1 MPVGQAPPEIEKSGS
16 SSPAA
21 LPPVANAGTI
31 PVGPA
36 PHSVA
41 MRPDGVRAYV
51 TNSGSNTLSVID
63 TAVDAVVTTIGV
75 GAGPWA
81 AAVTPDGRYL
91 YVTMPGSGTVAVVS
105 TATATLVGTVG
116 GLNAPRGL
124 AVTHDGARV
133 YVANSSANTVSVIS
147 TATNTVTA
155 TITVGNGPQAV
166 TVRPDGLRAYV
177 SNSTGGTVSV
187 IDTVGNTVVATL
199 TGFNAPLGV
208 AATPDG
214 TRVYVANSGA
224 RKVSV
229 IGTATNTVTDT
240 ITVASSPSY
249 LTASPDGT
257 LVYASMTGAGSL
269 TVINPSSNS
278 VSETIPGFA
287 GPHEVATT
295 PDGGYLYVV
304 DHGDNTVGVLRR
316 PASISPNT
324 GPRGGGTTVIIK
336 GRGFLGTTAIRFG
349 IRPATDFVVVNDTT
363 LSVTVPSAIRSAV
376 PVTVTA
382 SGGTA
387 IVGHYYYRRLPVV
400 NQISATS
407 GSMNGGNTITL
418 TGQRFV
424 GVKTVRFG
432 TVEAPATVLSDTQ
445 LTVTVPPSAL
455 AHTVPIYMVSPGGV
469 SDSLSYT
476 YIGSP
481 VITSIS
487 PTSGPRT
494 GSRIVNLNGTFLS
507 KVTSVTFGGV
517 RALSFKVMSDIKVQ
531 TVTPPT
537 STPGPVAVVATTS
550 TGATATSPTPYT
562 YT

>member
-1 MPVGQAPPEIEKSGS
+1 MSVGQAPPEMEKLDGS
-16 SSPAA
+16 PSAVRP
-21 LPPVANAGTI
+21 LVADDGTI

-36 PHSVA
+36 PHSAA
-41 MRPDGVRAYV
+41 MRPDGLRAYV
-51 TNSGSNTLSVID
+51 TNSGSDALSVID
-63 TAVDAVVTTIGV
+63 TAVDAVVATIGV

-91 YVTMPGSGTVAVVS
+91 YVTLPGSGTVAVVS
-105 TATATLVGTVG
+105 TATDTLVGTVG
-116 GLNAPRGL
+116 GLSAPRGL
-124 AVTHDGARV
+124 AVTPDGARV
-133 YVANSSANTVSVIS
+133 YVANSAADTVSVIS
-147 TATNTVTA
+147 TATNTVTG

-177 SNSTGGTVSV
+177 SNHTGGTVSV
-187 IDTVGNTVVATL
+187 IDTAGNTVVATL

-214 TRVYVANSGA
+214 ARVYVANSGA

-229 IGTATNTVTDT
+229 IGTATSTVTDT
-240 ITVASSPSY
+240 ITVASNPSY

-278 VSETIPGFA
+278 ISETLPGFA

-304 DHGDNTVGVLRR
+304 DHGAHTVRVRRR

-324 GPRGGGTTVIIK
+324 GSRGGGTTVIIK
-336 GRGFLGTTAIRFG
+336 GRGFLGTTAVHFG
-349 IRPATDFVVVNDTT
+349 VRPAKEFTVVSDTT
-363 LSVTVPSAIRSAV
+363 LSVTVPSGIRSAV
-376 PVTVTA
+376 PVIVTA

-407 GSMNGGNTITL
+407 GPMNGRNTITL
-418 TGQRFV
+418 TGERFV
-424 GVKTVRFG
+424 GVRTVRFG
-432 TVEAPATVLSDTQ
+432 TVEAPVTVLSDTQ

-455 AHTVPIYMVSPGGV
+455 ARTVPVYVVSPGGV
-469 SDSLSYT
+469 SSSLSYT

-517 RALSFKVMSDIKVQ
+517 PALSIKVMSDIKVQ

-537 STPGPVAVVATTS
+537 STPGPVAVVAATS
-550 TGATATSPTPYT
+550 IGATATSPTPYT